1 MHKPKKTKPLPRFE
15 MRAEFV
21 AYFPG
26 SYRNNSDETLRFI
39 VSAQG
44 EHMDELCEISRYR
57 AKLKMEMLGLAPR
70 GIERD
75 GYELF
80 ALKTTKQRAGAFLV
94 VDRVPAVYD
103 EDLATTA
110 GKKALKARVVVPENH
125 TEALALY
132 CDEQFARSEE

>member
-21 AYFPG
+21 ADFPAAAQ
-26 SYRNNSDETLRFI
+26 SLRF
-39 VSAQG
+39 VVCAEG
-44 EHMDELCEISRYR
+44 EHMEELREISRYR

-75 GYELF
+75 DYELF

-94 VDRVPAVYD
+94 VDRVPAVYG
-103 EDLATTA
+103 EDLATAA
-110 GKKALKARVVVPENH
+110 GKKALKARAVVPENH

-132 CDEQFARSEE
+132 SDEQAARSEE